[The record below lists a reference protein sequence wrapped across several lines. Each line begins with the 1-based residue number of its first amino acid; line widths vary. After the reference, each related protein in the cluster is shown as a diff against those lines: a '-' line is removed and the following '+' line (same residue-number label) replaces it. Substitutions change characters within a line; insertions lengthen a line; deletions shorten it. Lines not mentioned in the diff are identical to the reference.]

1 MRPPFAQGETLVE
14 FFKGL
19 VDEALERQHQSAHE
33 LTRFYLVHL
42 LATRT
47 RTDGV
52 PPAAAQE
59 ALALRFARALESSG
73 ARRRADLRG
82 LADDALFVAGFF
94 SDSLARALVDV
105 EYYAALGGY
114 AYQQLSAAEDTLA
127 PAFAELG
134 SRFLGFADV
143 LTEISEQ
150 SAMTSDTNLLRLYER
165 WLAHDSGR
173 NTERLL
179 RRGVLPSLGARQ
191 ARSRLH

>member
-19 VDEALERQHQSAHE
+19 VDEALERQHQPAHE
-33 LTRFYLVHL
+33 LTRFYLVQL

-47 RTDGV
+47 RTDGGSGD
-52 PPAAAQE
+52 AEE
-59 ALALRFARALESSG
+59 ALALRLARALESGG
-73 ARRRADLRG
+73 ARQRAELRG
-82 LADDALFVAGFF
+82 VADDALFVAGFF

-105 EYYAALGGY
+105 EYYAALGGC
-114 AYQQLSAAEDTLA
+114 AYQHLSATPDTLA

-150 SAMTSDTNLLRLYER
+150 SSLTSDTNLLRLYER
-165 WLAHDSGR
+165 WLAHDSRRG
-173 NTERLL
+173 TERLL
-179 RRGVLPSLGARQ
+179 RRGVLPSAAAR
-191 ARSRLH
+191 ATRGRLQ